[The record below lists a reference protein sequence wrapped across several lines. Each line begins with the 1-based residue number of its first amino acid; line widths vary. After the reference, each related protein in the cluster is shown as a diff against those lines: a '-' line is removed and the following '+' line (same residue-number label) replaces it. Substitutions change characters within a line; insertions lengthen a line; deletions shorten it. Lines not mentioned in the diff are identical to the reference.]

1 MLYFCICVWFFFV
14 MAFSV
19 LFIYL
24 KLWSCFVKCESKS
37 KLSCFFLFAASVF
50 FLYSDKAK
58 SKLFLLHPEVFSFN
72 LMIIF
77 AIHPTC
83 FMPDGIF
90 KIRFY
95 VFFHFLCLL
104 SFLYVKGW
112 HYNSISR
119 RPMLCLTHLSVWHNN
134 NTVSA

>member
-1 MLYFCICVWFFFV
+1 MC
-14 MAFSV
+14 MV
-19 LFIYL
+19 LFCHGIFSTIYL
-24 KLWSCFVKCESKS
+24 SETLILFREMWKQIQTVV
-37 KLSCFFLFAASVF
+37 FFYLAANVF

-119 RPMLCLTHLSVWHNN
+119 RPMFSLTHWSVWHNN